1 MYAIVVT
8 GGKQYKVA
16 IGDTVDVERIEA
28 EIGAAVELDRVL
40 MVSDE
45 SGVRVGQPALEG
57 AQVSATVMAQ
67 AKAPKVIIF
76 KYRAKQRYRLKKG
89 HRQEF
94 TRLRIDAIQA

>member
-16 IGDTVDVERIEA
+16 IGDTVDVERIDA

-45 SGVRVGQPALEG
+45 SGVRVGQPELEG

-67 AKAPKVIIF
+67 ARAPKVIIF

-89 HRQEF
+89 HRQDF

>member
-1 MYAIVVT
+1 MYAIVET

-16 IGDTVDVERIEA
+16 IGDTVDVERLDA